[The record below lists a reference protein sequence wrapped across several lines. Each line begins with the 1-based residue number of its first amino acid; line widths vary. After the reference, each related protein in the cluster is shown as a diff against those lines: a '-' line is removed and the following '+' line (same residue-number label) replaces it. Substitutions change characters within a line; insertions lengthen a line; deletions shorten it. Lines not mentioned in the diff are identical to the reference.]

1 MTINLRPSGASRWLA
16 CPASLLLEAQAPVVK
31 SNDNL
36 AAYLGT
42 ATHELLEC
50 CVNAKTKPDK
60 YRGAAIEVYD
70 EESMEFSYTI
80 EVNQRMIDSVQLFLD
95 YVDESRLDEAHFVA
109 SELRM
114 DHTEIEGL
122 GGTADYV
129 RIYAN
134 GVADLYDLKNG
145 TAPVQAVSRA
155 GIINKQL
162 LSYAALLV
170 NKFPQITKVRA
181 AIVSPNVKTKK
192 KVREVEIS
200 LVDIT
205 HHELDCIEVV
215 QYVEEITPSTIIE
228 HSEMGSHC
236 YFCRARGICPLK
248 AKTDVEKEFD
258 KI

>member
-1 MTINLRPSGASRWLA
+1 
-16 CPASLLLEAQAPVVK
+16 
-31 SNDNL
+31 
-36 AAYLGT
+36 
-42 ATHELLEC
+42 
-50 CVNAKTKPDK
+50 
-60 YRGAAIEVYD
+60 
-70 EESMEFSYTI
+70 
-80 EVNQRMIDSVQLFLD
+80 
-95 YVDESRLDEAHFVA
+95 
-109 SELRM
+109 M

-129 RIYAN
+129 RIYDN

-205 HHELDCIEVV
+205 HHELRCMNTLEH
-215 QYVEEITPSTIIE
+215 VEEITPSTIIE
-228 HSEMGSHC
+228 YSEMGSHC

-248 AKTDVEKEFD
+248 AKTDIEKEFD

>member
-1 MTINLRPSGASRWLA
+1 MSTELRPSGASRWLA
-16 CPASLLLEAQAPVVK
+16 CPASLLLEAQAPVFK
-31 SNDNL
+31 SNDKI

-70 EESMEFSYTI
+70 EETMEFSYTV
-80 EVNQRMIDSVQLFLD
+80 EVDQRMIDSVQLFLD

-145 TAPVQAVSRA
+145 TSPVQAVSRA

-170 NKFPQITKVRA
+170 NKFPLVTKVRA

-215 QYVEEITPSTIIE
+215 QTVEEITPSTIIE
-228 HSEMGSHC
+228 NSDMGSHC
-236 YFCRARGICPLK
+236 FFCRARSFCPLQ
-248 AKTDVEKEFD
+248 AEAEILRDFG
-258 KI
+258 